1 MSAVRLLLCEAYP
14 TVAVK
19 EDLMIAQT
27 ITPPAYESAAASA
40 AAVGQLVAQMF
51 LAHPSLPVPDTEKEV
66 EKIRDRL
73 TASQKK
79 WDQRLNVDGWSQD
92 EDLEEILDEMATLAQ
107 EAAEM

>member
-66 EKIRDRL
+66 VDTY
-73 TASQKK
+73 TALAHVHSESGNAAAARTHAPPSQPALA
-79 WDQRLNVDGWSQD
+79 RG
-92 EDLEEILDEMATLAQ
+92 EECTVV
-107 EAAEM
+107 